1 MGTGEPPDAP
11 HPTPPGPAPAG
22 PPQPG
27 AARDRTVAVSLVAA
41 QFALLVIL
49 AVPQPR
55 WASPPP
61 LRWTGLV
68 LVALGLVVMAATA
81 ATLRRGLTP
90 SPLPNDHAV
99 LRTTGPYR
107 FVRHPMYT
115 GLLITAL
122 GWTLAS
128 PGPVRAC
135 ALLALAVLLGVKAR
149 WEETRLVRRFPDYPA
164 YARRVPRLV
173 PGFRPRA
180 TRDR

>member
-1 MGTGEPPDAP
+1 M
-11 HPTPPGPAPAG
+11 
-22 PPQPG
+22 
-27 AARDRTVAVSLVAA
+27 SLVAA